1 MSNPHGMPP
10 YHDVVLHTDM
20 QQRIGLELVGFLCW
34 FIANAEPTG
43 HGSWVICRNIDDIA
57 REIGWGKGKTREKLQ
72 SLATHGLIAVV
83 EGKRHTNYGSTPRNY
98 YLTHHPALAR
108 PHSHHSHHMSPQP
121 DFRSPENRPAEN
133 QHLAVASP
141 HKNQSENSKNGFSEH
156 QVPVVVNKIHY
167 QQQQEGDPK
176 NGIPEAVTQALTS
189 INWGEGFTIPTTYP
203 WNVVLAV
210 IAHLKAKNTVEN
222 KAGLLNS
229 LFKRDTLMSYARDNN
244 LLGVDG
250 NSGLKNPPAPERMN
264 PVEFDE
270 LAEKYPEWAETVE
283 SEAQR
288 QTSLLGDPYIR
299 PAVRLQ
305 VALLIPHPE
314 SPQPAALMLR
324 SG

>member
-1 MSNPHGMPP
+1 M
-10 YHDVVLHTDM
+10 
-20 QQRIGLELVGFLCW
+20 
-34 FIANAEPTG
+34 
-43 HGSWVICRNIDDIA
+43 
-57 REIGWGKGKTREKLQ
+57 
-72 SLATHGLIAVV
+72 
-83 EGKRHTNYGSTPRNY
+83 
-98 YLTHHPALAR
+98 
-108 PHSHHSHHMSPQP
+108 
-121 DFRSPENRPAEN
+121 
-133 QHLAVASP
+133 ASP

-244 LLGVDG
+244 LLGIDG
-250 NSGLKNPPAPERMN
+250 NSGLKNSPAPERMN

-305 VALLIPHPE
+305 IALLIPHPE